1 MGKGL
6 DFGAEPPRINL
17 FSVSPG
23 RKSSIKPSGGLI
35 ISSMFEG
42 SLPAD
47 VLWGHERTPKDV
59 CGEASLRERGR
70 VNYLRVLF
78 NLAKMIV
85 SIPHF

>member
-6 DFGAEPPRINL
+6 DFGAEVPRINL

-35 ISSMFEG
+35 TSSMFEG

-47 VLWGHERTPKDV
+47 VLWRHERTPKDV
-59 CGEASLRERGR
+59 CGEASLKGKLNREGG
-70 VNYLRVLF
+70 
-78 NLAKMIV
+78 
-85 SIPHF
+85 